1 MNPRPMVQRA
11 FVVSAVMSLVA
22 VQRLVAQKITPDASC
37 VPFSVVVDPKGTGIG
52 QPQNSTS
59 TSAFTVTNTGPC
71 GETYT
76 FTCSASG
83 TIGCVSVTPASAWID
98 GGCGGGG
105 GAAPVRGMG
114 PNDPAM
120 AEERMTL
127 VCSITVNVTY
137 TVGATGG
144 NVYLRA
150 TATPTDQGWYV
161 VTAVA
166 PPPAPT
172 VSLPYSANLT
182 GAADGVSYVH
192 ATPAVGSM
200 GTTQALTLVYNS
212 TAARPVAVVFL
223 DATGPTSPAP
233 STYELQVQLASNG
246 VNLTLMNGATA
257 VYYTAT
263 PGVVDRLT
271 AAIDAKANGL
281 ATGSYPP
288 ILGLRRRR
296 SLRPGSWSTT
306 KRRAPWAPAWALRES
321 GTSTQ

>member
-1 MNPRPMVQRA
+1 MIPRPLVQLA
-11 FVVSAVMSLVA
+11 FVVSAVMSLVTA
-22 VQRLVAQKITPDASC
+22 QRLVAQKITPDASC
-37 VPFSVVVDPKGTGIG
+37 VPYSVVVAPKGTGIG

-59 TSAFTVTNTGPC
+59 TSAFTVTNTGSC
-71 GETYT
+71 GETYS

-83 TIGCVSVTPASAWID
+83 TIGCVSVTPAAAWID

-172 VSLPYSANLT
+172 VSHCRQWPRRCRKRDRKSTRLNSSHGYI
-182 GAADGVSYVH
+182 SY
-192 ATPAVGSM
+192 A
-200 GTTQALTLVYNS
+200 
-212 TAARPVAVVFL
+212 
-223 DATGPTSPAP
+223 
-233 STYELQVQLASNG
+233 
-246 VNLTLMNGATA
+246 
-257 VYYTAT
+257 
-263 PGVVDRLT
+263 
-271 AAIDAKANGL
+271 
-281 ATGSYPP
+281 
-288 ILGLRRRR
+288 
-296 SLRPGSWSTT
+296 
-306 KRRAPWAPAWALRES
+306 
-321 GTSTQ
+321 